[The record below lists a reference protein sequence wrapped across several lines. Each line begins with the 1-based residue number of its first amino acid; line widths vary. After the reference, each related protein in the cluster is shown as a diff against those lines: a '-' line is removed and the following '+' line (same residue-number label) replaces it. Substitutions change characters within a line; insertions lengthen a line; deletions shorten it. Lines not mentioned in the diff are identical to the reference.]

1 MLTVL
6 AAKSYCEV
14 IILASF
20 PINPYIFFPA
30 LGVFWIF
37 LIWVLWKIV
46 QSMKCTAASL
56 KQIAESLKNKS

>member
-1 MLTVL
+1 
-6 AAKSYCEV
+6 
-14 IILASF
+14 LASF

-46 QSMKCTAASL
+46 QSMKCIATSL
-56 KQIAESLKNKS
+56 KQIAESLKNKG